1 MILPEW
7 GVEGEVRTTPQ
18 LHHAPVICISVRDKP
33 TCVYVSKSGSQ
44 AACSA
49 GQQAVLIYL
58 YAGQQAVRSTSVLI
72 VGVGGLG
79 CPAALYLAAA
89 GIGERQELTQPSE
102 QMLVY

>member
-7 GVEGEVRTTPQ
+7 GVEGEIRTTSQ
-18 LHHAPVICISVRDKP
+18 LHHVPVICMYVGDGSA
-33 TCVYVSKSGSQ
+33 TCVYASQ
-44 AACSA
+44 AARLYTHLQCRSTSYM
-49 GQQAVLIYL
+49 IYL

-89 GIGERQELTQPSE
+89 GIGERGRS
-102 QMLVY
+102 